1 MGFQFCHSETISKI
15 SLGHCGPLTPFLQF
29 RHLSGGISPSQI
41 SWFLVTIFL
50 EITFLICGLAFP
62 QLDRSMQPFTAT
74 VLHFFNAFPPSSPR
88 QVRFLDF
95 LLTVFLR
102 ITFLICCLAF
112 LSLLLL
118 IAGYNSALLTQFFF
132 TVIFTFA
139 HFGVASNCAM
149 CMFLDFQVRLRWPTT
164 GYAPNMSGMNKN
176 IIKQWIITCPDKA
189 SPSDSR
195 VW

>member
-1 MGFQFCHSETISKI
+1 MSFKFCHFEIFWKI
-15 SLGHCGPLTPFLQF
+15 SQGHCGPLTPFLQF

-95 LLTVFLR
+95 LLIVFLR

-118 IAGYNSALLTQFFF
+118 IAGYNSALLTHFFS
-132 TVIFTFA
+132 VLYLHLLIS
-139 HFGVASNCAM
+139 ASPLICNVHVPWLSGEASM
-149 CMFLDFQVRLRWPTT
+149 ADDRLRAQ
-164 GYAPNMSGMNKN
+164 YVR
-176 IIKQWIITCPDKA
+176 DE
-189 SPSDSR
+189 
-195 VW
+195 